1 MEFLPLKYIL
11 YLLYFLKFSC
21 FRMFIRLL
29 QNQKK
34 YVFLIL
40 AYKFVTFDNNH
51 RLFKSISVI
60 EFDLFQKFDKVIK
73 ITLSSINYNFDYEIL
88 YSVSCDTI
96 MKDLTVFYSF
106 YMLLYNFSV
115 NYSLKLPKKIIKN
128 ILDQFFI
135 ILSIACFQF

>member
-1 MEFLPLKYIL
+1 
-11 YLLYFLKFSC
+11 
-21 FRMFIRLL
+21 MFIRLL